1 MEELAVGFV
10 RGAHGTEGE
19 VKVGSYSGEL
29 EHLLSLTEVSLR
41 CRSGERRLK
50 IEQVRLAHSE
60 ALVKFA
66 GVDTRDDAARLA
78 RCELWAPRAAASPRG
93 EDEYYIA
100 DLIGCSLYAADAPTD
115 AAARVVSVWDS
126 GIGDMLEVETEG
138 GQTYNVPFR
147 EPFIGEIDTD
157 SRRIELKTPWV
168 LA

>member
-1 MEELAVGFV
+1 MEELTVGFV
-10 RGAHGTEGE
+10 RGAHGTQGE

-29 EHLLSLTEVSLR
+29 EHLLSLSEVTLR
-41 CRSGERRLK
+41 CHSGERRLK

-66 GVDTRDDAARLA
+66 GVDTRDEAARLT

-100 DLIGCSLYAADAPTD
+100 DLIGCGLYSAEAPERPT
-115 AAARVVSVWDS
+115 ARVVSVWNS
-126 GIGDMLEVETEG
+126 GICDMLEVETES

-147 EPFIGEIDTD
+147 EP
-157 SRRIELKTPWV
+157 
-168 LA
+168 